1 MNAEHPIDAANAVP
15 HAAPSIGGPI
25 LSISRRTRST
35 PFSRRVEASG
45 VRGYTVY
52 NHTLLPTVFESAEA
66 DYRHLKSH
74 VQVWD
79 VSCERQIELRGPD
92 CAKLAQMLTPRDLR
106 RIQIGQCLYA
116 PVVDETGA
124 ILNDPVLLKLAEDR
138 WWVSIADS
146 DVQYWAQGLA
156 VGRCLDVDVAEIN
169 VSPLAVQGPKADQ
182 LMSRVFGEGAEDIRF
197 FRARWLEFNGTS
209 FLVSRSGYSKQGGFE
224 IYVEG
229 DALAEPLWDALF
241 TAGADLNVRPGGP
254 NLIERIEGG
263 LLSYGNDMTR
273 ENTPF
278 ECNLDAFCTPE
289 TAFGCIGRSALLRE
303 AEAGPK
309 RRIRGLAIKGERT
322 PSCRE
327 PWPVRIGSERVGQ
340 VTSAA
345 WSPDFGV
352 TVAIGMLDR
361 GHWEPGTEV
370 VVDTPG
376 GRRTA
381 TVCLLPFEQV

>member
-15 HAAPSIGGPI
+15 QTAPAIGGPT

-35 PFSRRVEASG
+35 PFSKRVEAAG
-45 VRGYTVY
+45 VSGYTVY
-52 NHTLLPTVFESAEA
+52 NHMLLPTVFEHVES

-106 RIQIGQCLYA
+106 RVQIGQCLYA
-116 PVVDETGA
+116 PVVDDTGA

-156 VGRCLDVDVAEIN
+156 VGRNMDVDVAEID
-169 VSPLAVQGPKADQ
+169 VAPLAVQGPKADQ
-182 LMSRVFGEGAEDIRF
+182 LMERVFGEGASEIRF
-197 FRARWLEFNGTS
+197 FRARWVEFNGAS

-229 DALAEPLWDALF
+229 DRHAEPLWDALF
-241 TAGADLNVRPGGP
+241 TAGQDLNVRAGGP
-254 NLIERIEGG
+254 NLIERIEAG

-289 TAFGCIGRSALLRE
+289 TAFGCVGRQALLRE
-303 AEAGPK
+303 AALGPK
-309 RRIRGLAIKGERT
+309 RRIRGLAMEGERA
-322 PSCRE
+322 PSCRD
-327 PWPVRIGSERVGQ
+327 PWPVRVGSEPVGR

-352 TVAIGMLDR
+352 TVAIAMLDR
-361 GHWEPGTEV
+361 GYWDVGTEV

-376 GRRTA
+376 GRRKA
-381 TVCLLPFEQV
+381 KVRMLPFE